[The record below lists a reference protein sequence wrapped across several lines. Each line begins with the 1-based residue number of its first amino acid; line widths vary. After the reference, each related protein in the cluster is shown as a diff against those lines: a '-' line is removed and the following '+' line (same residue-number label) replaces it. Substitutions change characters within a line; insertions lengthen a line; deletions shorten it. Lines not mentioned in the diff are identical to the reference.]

1 MFKPILLAALIAS
14 TGCAT
19 LVHRPEDNSAQTA
32 AKYVTR
38 VALAVPT
45 IMFSEMLILG
55 VEQNEGLYP
64 HSTPEQSAEFQRRRL
79 EAQLEEALSDYN
91 R

>member
-1 MFKPILLAALIAS
+1 MLKPILLAALIAS

-19 LVHRPEDNSAQTA
+19 LVHRPDDHSAQTA
-32 AKYVTR
+32 AKYTTR
-38 VALAVPT
+38 VILAVPT